1 MAQTTINVRIDEN
14 LKKQFEEFCYKTG
27 LNVSVAINIFVKTVV
42 KEQKIP
48 FEITT
53 KDPFY
58 SEENIKRLRASIAE
72 LNSGNVIKKSYK
84 ELKELEDE

>member
-14 LKKQFEEFCYKTG
+14 LKKEFEKFCNKTG
-27 LNVSVAINIFVKTVV
+27 LNVSIAINIFVKAVV
-42 KEQKIP
+42 KQQKIP

-58 SEENIKRLRASIAE
+58 SPEHIAE
-72 LNSGNVIKKSYK
+72 LERRYNDMKAERNVHEHEII
-84 ELKELEDE
+84 EVDEE